1 LRLKG
6 KVALI
11 TGSSRG
17 IGKSI
22 ALAFAKEGA
31 NVVVN
36 FVRSQEKARE
46 VASEIE
52 KIGGKAIAIKADVSN
67 SEEVENMVKRAIEE
81 FDRIDILVNNAADK
95 SVMGLSLDTPDW
107 KSWDKMVAVNVKGM
121 LICSQ
126 VVSRYMLEKKGGNI
140 INIVADWPG
149 GGLSYMLTKSA
160 GIPLTKGL
168 ARALAPHIRVNAIC
182 PGSIDT
188 GWISALPE
196 EEKIRLKEKV
206 LLKRWGKPDD
216 VAKVAVF
223 LASDDA
229 GFLTGT
235 IILVDGGE
243 YINPL

>member
-1 LRLKG
+1 MRLKG